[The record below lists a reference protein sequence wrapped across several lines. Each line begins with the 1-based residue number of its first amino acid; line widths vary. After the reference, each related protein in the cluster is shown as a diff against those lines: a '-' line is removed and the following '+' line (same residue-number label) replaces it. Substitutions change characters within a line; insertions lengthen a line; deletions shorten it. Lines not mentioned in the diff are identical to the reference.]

1 MGKGLSLLS
10 SLVILPLLGGPALA
24 QVYGH
29 EYEENA
35 APIREGEQPVV
46 PLDTQDPSFNA
57 WRTPLPSYEGLKEDR
72 EPGLVD
78 PQRFFGQGYM
88 QLPTFLH
95 QPLAFTPE
103 DLAAGEVDVAIMGAF
118 TDMGSGARG
127 ASRGPECC
135 SELVHLSWVRRT
147 STAHA
152 CDGRSA
158 PGHDGGRLR
167 QRTE

>member
-57 WRTPLPSYEGLKEDR
+57 WRTPLPSYEGLRKIANPELSIR
-72 EPGLVD
+72 SASLAKAICNSRRSCINRWLSPLKIL
-78 PQRFFGQGYM
+78 
-88 QLPTFLH
+88 LPVKLTSRSWARSL
-95 QPLAFTPE
+95 TW
-103 DLAAGEVDVAIMGAF
+103 AAVPAVRPA
-118 TDMGSGARG
+118 
-127 ASRGPECC
+127 GPMR
-135 SELVHLSWVRRT
+135 SELVHLPWVRRT

-152 CDGRSA
+152 CDGRST
-158 PGHDGGRLR
+158 PGHDGWRLR
-167 QRTE
+167 KRTE